1 MEGSGYFLVNSSEGG
16 IVNMKY
22 REAESAIEVI
32 VVEMLCAREAWVEN
46 FKGRFILWKKEE
58 ITFFFFFFLLS
69 FPLSQSLLFLELVT
83 YIPFLCP
90 RPLHLKQLCNSDQI
104 FASKSINL
112 RGILLV
118 IK

>member
-32 VVEMLCAREAWVEN
+32 IVEMLCGRIAWVGN

-58 ITFFFFFFLLS
+58 ITFFFFSSVSVIVVLGAGYIYSVFV
-69 FPLSQSLLFLELVT
+69 SQATS
-83 YIPFLCP
+83 
-90 RPLHLKQLCNSDQI
+90 S
-104 FASKSINL
+104 
-112 RGILLV
+112 
-118 IK
+118 

>member
-58 ITFFFFFFLLS
+58 ITFFFFFS
-69 FPLSQSLLFLELVT
+69 
-83 YIPFLCP
+83 PFL
-90 RPLHLKQLCNSDQI
+90 S
-104 FASKSINL
+104 SVS
-112 RGILLV
+112 V
-118 IK
+118 IVVLGAGYIYSVFVSQATSS

>member
-32 VVEMLCAREAWVEN
+32 IVEMLCGRIAWVGN

-58 ITFFFFFFLLS
+58 ITFFFF

-90 RPLHLKQLCNSDQI
+90 RPLHLKQLCNSGQI

-112 RGILLV
+112 RGILLF

>member
-58 ITFFFFFFLLS
+58 ITFFFFFFS
-69 FPLSQSLLFLELVT
+69 F
-83 YIPFLCP
+83 PFLCLSHCCSWSW
-90 RPLHLKQLCNSDQI
+90 LHI
-104 FASKSINL
+104 F
-112 RGILLV
+112 RFCVPGHFILSNYV
-118 IK
+118 IQTKYLLQRALT